1 MRKSGHAK
9 DDEKIDLKALSGPA
23 LDKALGYLAAQKRA
37 LEKAEEEFQREA
49 MRRQRAEDCQF
60 QIGIYELAC

>member
-1 MRKSGHAK
+1 MLENLDPRAFSV
-9 DDEKIDLKALSGPA
+9 DSELD
-23 LDKALGYLAAQKRA
+23 LDKALDYLAATKKA
-37 LEKAEEEFQREA
+37 LENATERFQREA